1 MVPPRDGQWGTLRP
15 NGTWSGLIG
24 HSAHGHTNIS
34 LGMLSATSE
43 RSQAVDFSIPFYFD
57 SLSSVAPLP
66 KDLPKYFAIVKPFL
80 AYTWMLVALFAF
92 LSGPTYWL
100 TLQSSEKRE
109 GFVSMCV
116 YCISL
121 LLRNPTIG
129 KLELPCKSSQKVFLF
144 TWLIFCFLISAA
156 YTGNLISFLTYPGK
170 EKEINSAE
178 DIIKSG
184 YNVEGVDYGGTEAQ
198 FYATNSEP
206 NNLRIFEKMRHVSS
220 PKASMERVLQGNT
233 VLIDFFTSII
243 PNVKVKYV
251 SRRGQTKVHI
261 GKQPFMTSLSVWA
274 YQPDAVFKSAF
285 DQSLQWLLAFG
296 FPKKWE
302 DMAVVKMKKMIEKG
316 NLKENE
322 IASNIKLSLEN
333 MQVFIVK
340 HKVFALLTKL

>member
-1 MVPPRDGQWGTLRP
+1 
-15 NGTWSGLIG
+15 
-24 HSAHGHTNIS
+24 
-34 LGMLSATSE
+34 
-43 RSQAVDFSIPFYFD
+43 
-57 SLSSVAPLP
+57 
-66 KDLPKYFAIVKPFL
+66 
-80 AYTWMLVALFAF
+80 MLVALFAF

-100 TLQSSEKRE
+100 TLQSSEKIE

-316 NLKENE
+316 NRKENE